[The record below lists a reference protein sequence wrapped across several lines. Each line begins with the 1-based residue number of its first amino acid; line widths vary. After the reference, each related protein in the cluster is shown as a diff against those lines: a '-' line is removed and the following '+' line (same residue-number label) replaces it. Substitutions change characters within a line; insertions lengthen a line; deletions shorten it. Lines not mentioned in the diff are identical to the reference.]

1 MASAVS
7 DAFCE
12 TSFAVVWARTGSAG
26 PSSRV
31 VAASTTV
38 MACRIMATSGGS
50 IAQRDAG
57 PRCSTGD
64 GTEDEDSRKGDAMTT
79 LQRAEAAEHAL
90 SQELDRVVV
99 KSVIFTSGERDPR
112 QPVSRPPD
120 NGRLYMM
127 GHDPR
132 LPRMPDKPT
141 LFDFFRLRFGPSAHL
156 LQSARLAMKNGVD
169 EKIVL
174 ACLLHDIAIAG
185 FIRSDH
191 GYWSAQLLEPYVD
204 EEVAWGIRYH
214 QALRF
219 FPDESVGYRYPE
231 LYLKLFGADYV
242 PEPHIQEA
250 YRYARDHKWY
260 MTSRLITVN
269 DLYAFDPSVQVEL
282 EEFTDVVGR
291 HFRQPKEGLGFD
303 QSPSAHMWRTINWP
317 TRYL

>member
-1 MASAVS
+1 
-7 DAFCE
+7 
-12 TSFAVVWARTGSAG
+12 
-26 PSSRV
+26 
-31 VAASTTV
+31 
-38 MACRIMATSGGS
+38 
-50 IAQRDAG
+50 
-57 PRCSTGD
+57 
-64 GTEDEDSRKGDAMTT
+64 MTT

-112 QPVSRPPD
+112 QPVPRPPD
-120 NGRLYMM
+120 DGRLYLM

-132 LPRMPDKPT
+132 LPKMPDKPT
-141 LFDFFRLRFGPSAHL
+141 LFDFFRYRFGPSMHL
-156 LQSARLAMKNGVD
+156 LQSARLAMKNGVS

-231 LYLKLFGADYV
+231 LYVKLFGADYV

-250 YRYARDHKWY
+250 HRYARNHKWY

-269 DLYAFDPSVQVEL
+269 DLYSFDPSVKVEL

>member
-1 MASAVS
+1 
-7 DAFCE
+7 
-12 TSFAVVWARTGSAG
+12 
-26 PSSRV
+26 
-31 VAASTTV
+31 
-38 MACRIMATSGGS
+38 
-50 IAQRDAG
+50 
-57 PRCSTGD
+57 
-64 GTEDEDSRKGDAMTT
+64 MTT
-79 LQRAEAAEHAL
+79 LQQAEAAEHAL

-120 NGRLYMM
+120 DGRLYMM
-127 GHDPR
+127 GHDAR
-132 LPRMPDKPT
+132 LPRMPDRPT
-141 LFDFFRLRFGPSAHL
+141 LFDFFRLRFGPSTHL

-174 ACLLHDIAIAG
+174 ACLVHDIAIAG

-191 GYWSAQLLEPYVD
+191 GYWAAQLLEPYVD

-250 YRYARDHKWY
+250 YRYARSHKWY

-269 DLYAFDPSVQVEL
+269 DLYAFDPTVQVEL

>member
-1 MASAVS
+1 M
-7 DAFCE
+7 
-12 TSFAVVWARTGSAG
+12 TS
-26 PSSRV
+26 
-31 VAASTTV
+31 
-38 MACRIMATSGGS
+38 MH
-50 IAQRDAG
+50 
-57 PRCSTGD
+57 
-64 GTEDEDSRKGDAMTT
+64 
-79 LQRAEAAEHAL
+79 RAEAAEHAM

-112 QPVSRPPD
+112 VPLSRPSD
-120 NGRLYMM
+120 DGKLYLM

-132 LPRMPDKPT
+132 LPRMPEKPT
-141 LFDFFRLRFGPSAHL
+141 LFDFFRYRFGPAAHL
-156 LQSARLAMKNGVD
+156 LQSARLAQKNGTD
-169 EKIVL
+169 EKVVL

-185 FIRSDH
+185 FIRCDH

-204 EEVAWGIRYH
+204 PEVSWAIRYH

-219 FPDESVGYRYPE
+219 FPDEAAGYQYPE
-231 LYLKLFGADYV
+231 LYRKLFGDDYV

-250 YRYARDHKWY
+250 YRYARDHEWY

-269 DLYAFDPSVQVEL
+269 DLYAFDPGVQVEL

-291 HFRQPKEGLGFD
+291 HFKQPKEGLGFD